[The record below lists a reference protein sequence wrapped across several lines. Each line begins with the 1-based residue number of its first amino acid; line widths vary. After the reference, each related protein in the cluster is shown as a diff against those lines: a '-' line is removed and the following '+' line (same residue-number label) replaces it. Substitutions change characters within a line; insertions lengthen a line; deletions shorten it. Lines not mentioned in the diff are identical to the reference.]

1 MTAGEAVAVVCPCV
15 CIAVPKKTLALTH
28 HHLVVLSA
36 RCSYAV
42 DQASVSR
49 WTLETLVNT
58 ADSLSGDSPAHLL
71 TPALFNRQ
79 QCSRFA
85 NTCFIASC
93 TCVQLL
99 AQPARS

>member
-1 MTAGEAVAVVCPCV
+1 MCVLVCASRCQ
-15 CIAVPKKTLALTH
+15 KKTLALTH

-42 DQASVSR
+42 DQASVSW

-71 TPALFNRQ
+71 TPALFNRLQ
-79 QCSRFA
+79 GSL
-85 NTCFIASC
+85 ILASSPRVHVYSC
-93 TCVQLL
+93 
-99 AQPARS
+99 